1 MACYHRFNR
10 QLLKGAGSQPCWKL
24 RSAKDLAE
32 RMQNDWQ
39 VLRELW
45 QCSSE
50 ELSEQLHGYKQQV
63 MRVNEQ

>member
-10 QLLKGAGSQPCWKL
+10 QLLKGAGSQPWKL